1 MAYVSIRSFASHRLQ
16 WINQAARVL
25 LVDTSISGTRVKV
38 PLPRLNKKPATLLL
52 DPAAASVKE
61 ALQDFAYSYGVPLR
75 LRSSEGAVL
84 SATTPIA
91 DLLKEPFFIEFGGTL
106 YSVLP
111 TNYDPSK
118 LPLSQE
124 MKVAAEQY
132 MIERGLSE
140 STAGYLAS
148 FNVTF
153 LNELKD
159 RETVSKD
166 FLTVLANKV
175 LTARSLI
182 KEYHEDYHM
191 AYYTIFKEQHAREL
205 ALMDTI
211 EKRAKLSADR
221 WCRSFW
227 QVLLTQFFFTQY
239 GTYYLYS
246 WDIMEPITCMMTMGD
261 TAIGYYFWIFTRGF
275 KYESGG
281 IWDYFYQRKKAILC
295 RRNKLNPTEMA
306 HIQSM
311 LGKLLSSTI
320 ANP

>member
-1 MAYVSIRSFASHRLQ
+1 MAYLCLRSFASHRLQ
-16 WINQAARVL
+16 WINQAAKVL
-25 LVDTSISGTRVKV
+25 LIDTSAAGTTVKV
-38 PLPRLNKKPATLLL
+38 PLPRVNKKPATLLL
-52 DPAAASVKE
+52 DPNTPSVKE
-61 ALQDFAYSYGVPLR
+61 ALQDFAYSYGVSLR
-75 LRSSEGAVL
+75 IRSSEGTVL
-84 SATTPIA
+84 STTTPVSE
-91 DLLKEPFFIEFGGTL
+91 LLKEPFFLEFGETL

-111 TNYDPSK
+111 TAYDPGK

-124 MKVAAEQY
+124 MKVAAERY

-140 STAGYLAS
+140 STAGFLAS
-148 FNVTF
+148 FNVMF
-153 LNELKD
+153 LNEIKD
-159 RETVSKD
+159 RERVTKD

-175 LTARSLI
+175 LVARSLI

-191 AYYTIFKEQHAREL
+191 AYYTLFKEQHSREL
-205 ALMDTI
+205 ALMDNI

-227 QVLLTQFFFTQY
+227 QVLLAQFFFTQY

-261 TAIGYYFWIFTRGF
+261 AAAGYYFWIFTRGF
-275 KYESGG
+275 KYETSG
-281 IWDYFYQRKKAILC
+281 IWDFFYQRKKAILC

-311 LGKLLSSTI
+311 LGKLLTSTI